1 MFLGA
6 GKTTTFSMLTG
17 DLSITEGTAFMDGF
31 DIQTNL
37 REVSNRTHNKDLQGF
52 IYLDYAYD
60 QKRITTMLKM

>member
-37 REVSNRTHNKDLQGF
+37 REVSKRTHNKDLQVF